1 LVPDSDVVVLDETVG
16 GRVGTATVTPRFTAA
31 AHPQFAGYP
40 VWAVIEAA
48 ELLLERVFRVDCVD
62 TDSEYS
68 GDLGTN
74 DLGMD
79 RCRTHAPL
87 RNFRKACPN
96 SGYFIV
102 F

>member
-1 LVPDSDVVVLDETVG
+1 MCIVLDETVS
-16 GRVGTATVTPRFTAA
+16 GRVGTATVTPRITAA

-40 VWAVIEAA
+40 VWAVIDAG
-48 ELLLERVFRVDCVD
+48 
-62 TDSEYS
+62 DSAHS

-79 RCRTHAPL
+79 RCRTHTPL
-87 RNFRKACPN
+87 RTIRKACPN
-96 SGYFIV
+96 FGYFIA